1 MFQASDRMDS
11 NMIVSIA
18 CLRSYIPSRSSSS
31 NPLPIVFFYG
41 TLCVPAVL
49 AKVLGHK
56 CKNITFQDALLP
68 VSFEDNRRRVTN
80 ARDL

>member
-1 MFQASDRMDS
+1 MFQACDRMDS

-18 CLRSYIPSRSSSS
+18 CSCPYIPSRSSSS
-31 NPLPIVFFYG
+31 NPFSIVFFYG

-68 VSFEDNRRRVTN
+68 VSLEDNRRRVTN